1 MPAGKRSLWLAYAGL
16 AATALFWASNAV
28 VARGTSAEI
37 PPLALS
43 FWRWCLALLI
53 IAPLGVPQ
61 VMAHWAMVRRYWR
74 SLAVLAALSVG
85 LFNTLLYLAAQTTS
99 ALNIALINSAMP
111 VLVTLLAWL
120 LLRDPVGR
128 WRALGI
134 ALGLAGVVLII
145 GRGDPANLLRLAF
158 QPGDALMLGAIT
170 SWGLFSVLLRRQA
183 VPLPALPFLTVQIAL
198 GLPVILPFYLW
209 ETAVRGPFVP
219 TPELLWVF
227 PFVAIFPGLL
237 AYRFW
242 NHGVSRIGPSRAAM
256 FLYLVPVF
264 AAILG
269 GVFLGERLAPFH
281 AAGGLCILLG
291 LFLATRTRAPAGDAP
306 EPQR

>member
-1 MPAGKRSLWLAYAGL
+1 MEAGKRALWLAYAGL
-16 AATALFWASNAV
+16 TATALFWAANAV

-43 FWRWCLALLI
+43 FWRWVLALLLV
-53 IAPLGVPQ
+53 APFGLPRVR
-61 VMAHWAMVRRYWR
+61 AHWPVVRQRWR
-74 SLAVLAALSVG
+74 SLAMLSALSVG

-99 ALNIALINSAMP
+99 ALNIALLNSAMP

-120 LLRDPVGR
+120 ILRDPVGR
-128 WRALGI
+128 ARALGI
-134 ALGLAGVVLII
+134 ALALGGMLVIV
-145 GRGDPANLLRLAF
+145 GRGDPEILARLEF
-158 QPGDALMLGAIT
+158 QPGDLIMLAAIAC
-170 SWGLFSVLLRRQA
+170 WALFSVLLRREA

-209 ETAVRGPFVP
+209 ETAVYGPFIP
-219 TPELLWVF
+219 APELLWVF
-227 PFVAIFPGLL
+227 PFVAVFPGIL

-242 NHGVSRIGPSRAAM
+242 NSGVTRIGPARAAM

-269 GVFLGERLAPFH
+269 GVFLGERLAAYH
-281 AAGGLCILLG
+281 AAGGLLILGG
-291 LFLATRTRAPAGDAP
+291 LFLATRTRAITGPGPA
-306 EPQR
+306 RYS